1 MTVIEDNKNI
11 LVGAGGRNKE
21 QVRGRENFPRKKHGI
36 SRQESEKCEIQLRN
50 FNFLERLGY
59 RIPRRGKYEV
69 SFRW

>member
-1 MTVIEDNKNI
+1 MNRHPLSFEGV
-11 LVGAGGRNKE
+11 KE
-21 QVRGRENFPRKKHGI
+21 GRENFPRKKHGI